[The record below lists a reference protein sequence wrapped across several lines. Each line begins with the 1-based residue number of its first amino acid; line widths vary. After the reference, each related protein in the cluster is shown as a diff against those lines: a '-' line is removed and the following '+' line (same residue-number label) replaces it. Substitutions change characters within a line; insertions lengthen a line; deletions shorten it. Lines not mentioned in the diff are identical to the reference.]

1 MRLHELT
8 PMTKRTASGGSVTT
22 VGGQEIARSTPKIGG
37 LQSTSYA
44 DGSVKQTFQT
54 TDKTGDVNIK
64 QTKVNGKNVGMDI
77 DAGAMSVGTTGTP
90 QNPKVNR
97 MKFDMGAGVTLSAK
111 PGSATVTGPQGQKR
125 TFGIAR

>member
-8 PMTKRTASGGSVTT
+8 PMTKRTGAGGSVTT

-44 DGSVKQTFQT
+44 DGSVKQTYQT
-54 TDKTGDVNIK
+54 RLPGGVDLKR
-64 QTKVNGKNVGMDI
+64 TKVNGKDVGMDF
-77 DAGAMSVGTTGTP
+77 DSGAISIGATGGP

-97 MKFDMGAGVTLSAK
+97 IKANLGAGVTLSAK
-111 PGSATVTGPQGQKR
+111 PGSATITGPQGQKR
-125 TFGIAR
+125 TFGSPR